1 LCQVIFSIYYLYLAR
16 LVARPSPIEVRDFD
30 ELRMAFT
37 RMLKTDLLENGGV
50 TLRPGGSPE
59 TVEQLERHDP
69 RAIDFRNSIRT
80 WFCKAPWSSI
90 KLLEWQKWLY
100 WAMFHADL
108 PKPEEMSESHKA
120 VFSEGIAQFQRRLGC
135 KVDEGTDPNI
145 IPMRLSLDH
154 MGIQWRPFS
163 FYFLVCSTN
172 LILRRLYQV
181 WWGVQCCHFDGIE

>member
-1 LCQVIFSIYYLYLAR
+1 VNLD
-16 LVARPSPIEVRDFD
+16 P
-30 ELRMAFT
+30 
-37 RMLKTDLLENGGV
+37 
-50 TLRPGGSPE
+50 RPGSPPE

-90 KLLEWQKWLY
+90 KLLELQKWLY

-108 PKPEEMSESHKA
+108 PILEEMSESHKA
-120 VFSEGIAQFQRRLGC
+120 IFGEGIARLQRRLGC
-135 KVDEGTDPNI
+135 KVEEGTNPSI
-145 IPMRLSLDH
+145 TLMRLSLDH

-172 LILRRLYQV
+172 LILRRLYQA
-181 WWGVQCCHFDGIE
+181 WWGVQFRHFDGVE